1 MSSSSTVD
9 RRVDR
14 RRLLGW
20 LALFIACL
28 GLVKYLVLLVE
39 GGPAKSPW
47 FFLIAF
53 VVPFV
58 AGKLLLPAHPRAGA
72 TLIGLCSAALA
83 TICVIGAAAGVG
95 SFWPDYLVVYV
106 AGPAALVALVVAGA
120 SWPRGSRG

>member
-1 MSSSSTVD
+1 MSSSSTVA

-28 GLVKYLVLLVE
+28 GLVKYLVLLVQL
-39 GGPAKSPW
+39 GPAQSPW

-58 AGKLLLPAHPRAGA
+58 AGRLLLPAHPRAGVI
-72 TLIGLCSAALA
+72 LIGLGSAALA
-83 TICVIGAAAGVG
+83 TICVIRAAAGVG
-95 SFWPDYLVVYV
+95 TYWPDYLVVYV
-106 AGPAALVALVVAGA
+106 AGPAALLALVMAAA
-120 SWPRGSRG
+120 SWPRASRG